1 MTLLSFRYLL
11 LHATRQGMS
20 PSPPAPEASWS
31 QRFIEKAIRQWL
43 GFSLRTTRWRFDAT
57 PEARAL
63 LLKERGDGQQPGLLV
78 AFWHEAL
85 ALSPAL
91 WWWTE
96 PRNPSM
102 QLHVLV
108 SRNRDGRLI
117 ANIVAPWRIP
127 AIHGSSD
134 KKGKNKGGAAALR
147 QIRMALERGHTIA
160 VMPDGPKGPHRHI
173 QPGVLAL
180 AEKTGVPI
188 IPVGVQCRCLHAP
201 SWDRMILPLPFGRGR
216 IVCAEPV
223 HVKDGNRG
231 TAATQLLERL
241 NAAQEEAGRSAD
253 SYPERLAP
261 MPSQCVTDKPVSA
274 PPHPAAA
281 QRAGAPFFWNVL
293 ASALAPAL
301 IVMLRHR
308 LRRGKELRGRLR
320 ERLGLDEMPR
330 PAGPLVWFHAAS
342 VGETVSILPVLRT
355 LLETTPTIHI
365 LVTTGTVTGFRTLT
379 RELPEAMESG
389 RLLHRFVPL
398 DVPRWVRRFL
408 HHWRPDCLVLT
419 ESELWPNMIAAC
431 NAQAIPVTV
440 INGRLSRAALS
451 GWQQARRTAGMMMV
465 SLSWVA
471 ARSPE
476 DAARFRML
484 GANNVFYDGDLKTA
498 ASPLSAD
505 PALLE
510 TASTAIG
517 KRPVW
522 IAASTHPGEEPN
534 ILAAAKIVMQSH
546 PDLLTIIAPRHPER
560 GATVA
565 SEAQCAFP
573 SARPVPRRSQGDLPA
588 NTDPVWV
595 VDTLGELGTLFR
607 LSRIVFMGNSLIPT
621 GGTAPGGGH
630 NPFEPARLGCA
641 IASGPAIS
649 NFEEAFEA
657 LGEATTI
664 VNTPEEL
671 ARWVERMLNNP
682 DRVAQLGATGQVIA
696 TRDQTLPARLADLIQ
711 RTMRHA

>member
-1 MTLLSFRYLL
+1 
-11 LHATRQGMS
+11 MS
-20 PSPPAPEASWS
+20 PSPPAPEVSWS

-43 GFSLRTTRWRFDAT
+43 GFSLRTTRWHFDAT

-102 QLHVLV
+102 QLHVLI

-147 QIRMALERGHTIA
+147 QIRIALEQGHTIA

-188 IPVGVQCRCLHAP
+188 IPVGVQCRCIHAP

-216 IVCAEPV
+216 IVCGEPV
-223 HVKDGNRG
+223 HVKDGKREA
-231 TAATQLLERL
+231 AATQLRERL
-241 NAAQEEAGRSAD
+241 NAAQEEAGRSAG

-261 MPSQCVTDKPVSA
+261 MPPQCVTDEPVSA
-274 PPHPAAA
+274 PAHPSVT
-281 QRAGAPFFWNVL
+281 QRTGAPFLWNAL

-301 IVMLRHR
+301 IVMLRYR
-308 LRRGKELRGRLR
+308 LRRGKELGGRLW
-320 ERLGLDEMPR
+320 ERLGLDDAPR
-330 PAGPLVWFHAAS
+330 PVGPLVWFHAAS
-342 VGETVSILPVLRT
+342 VGETVSILPVLRV
-355 LLETTPTIHI
+355 LLETTPAIHI
-365 LVTTGTVTGFRTLT
+365 LVTTGTVTGSRTLT
-379 RELPEAMESG
+379 RELPQAMESE

-431 NAQAIPVTV
+431 NAQGIPVTV

-451 GWQQARRTAGMMMV
+451 GWQRARRTAGVMMA

-498 ASPLSAD
+498 APPLSGD
-505 PALLE
+505 PELLQ
-510 TASTAIG
+510 AGCNAIG

-522 IAASTHPGEEPN
+522 IAASTHPGEEQN
-534 ILAAAKIVMQSH
+534 ILTAAKIVMRSY

-565 SEAQCAFP
+565 SEAQRAFP
-573 SARPVPRRSQGDLPA
+573 SAPPAPRRSQGKLPTNA
-588 NTDPVWV
+588 DPIWV
-595 VDTLGELGTLFR
+595 VDTLGELGTLFQ
-607 LSRIVFMGNSLIPT
+607 LSSIVFMGNSLFPAD
-621 GGTAPGGGH
+621 GTAPGGGH
-630 NPFEPARLGCA
+630 NPFEPARFGCA
-641 IASGPAIS
+641 VASGSAIS

-657 LGEATTI
+657 LGNATTI
-664 VNTPEEL
+664 VNTPQEL
-671 ARWVERMLNNP
+671 ARWVETMLSNP
-682 DRVAQLGATGQVIA
+682 DLVAQRGAAGRAIA
-696 TRDQTLPARLADLIQ
+696 TRDQALPIRLADLIQ